1 MSRVWFSMSVTGKF
15 LSSTEYGTQEKN
27 SSNSLQLYLSS
38 MLQLGFIDQI
48 NAISS
53 YVRKDRM
60 TCLFSATLPSRLAN
74 SCDQWLPD
82 PQIQIRA
89 STSSLKVENR
99 DVHMS
104 MKKKKSSDIVTI
116 EDDHIEANV
125 KNCCTGDEHRNK
137 LDFAA
142 IPSNIQQILHV
153 CASHKKPKK
162 LIKTLNRLRE
172 EEQKKQARNPGRCI
186 IFFNRI
192 KTLSYIKKIVEE
204 NQQNRRVAELHGQMP
219 QFARENALSDFR
231 AGKVHTLLATDIAAR
246 GIHINNV
253 AYVVNYD
260 FPGSLEQYIHRCG
273 RAGRSSLSQSK
284 NDHNIKSK
292 MPSAC
297 IYSFFSREFAPM
309 APDMLELLRQSNSE
323 YIDPNL
329 IQMAEEETSRRKL
342 EITKKKDGSQE
353 KSYSASSPPKSN
365 GFQHSDRNGDDLD
378 GQFLF
383 LNSRTKIQFKRAE
396 HVSDA
401 SSDSDD
407 D

>member
-1 MSRVWFSMSVTGKF
+1 
-15 LSSTEYGTQEKN
+15 
-27 SSNSLQLYLSS
+27 

-89 STSSLKVENR
+89 STSSLKVEDR
-99 DVHMS
+99 DAHMS
-104 MKKKKSSDIVTI
+104 MKKKLSSDIVNI
-116 EDDHIEANV
+116 EDDHLEANE
-125 KNCCTGDEHRNK
+125 KNSFTCYEGDEHRNK

-192 KTLSYIKKIVEE
+192 KTLSYIKKHVEE

-284 NDHNIKSK
+284 NDRKTESK
-292 MPSAC
+292 MPRAC

-309 APDMLELLRQSNSE
+309 ARDMLELLRQSNSE

-329 IQMAEEETSRRKL
+329 IQMAEEEKSRRKL
-342 EITKKKDGSQE
+342 DISKKKDRSEG
-353 KSYSASSPPKSN
+353 KSYSASTPPKSD
-365 GFQHSDRNGDDLD
+365 GFQPSDRNGDDLD
-378 GQFLF
+378 GQFSF
-383 LNSRTKIQFKRAE
+383 LSSRTKIQFKRAE

-401 SSDSDD
+401 SSDSDND
-407 D
+407 